1 MATSSHARPSTGHA
15 ERQHLNP
22 PGNLAPVGRVT
33 ARQLDDW
40 IELLARISHE
50 LRTPLNAVIG
60 FSEAMKHEVFG
71 PLGHAR
77 YQEYATHIR
86 DSGDLLLRAAE
97 DTLAMTSLLA
107 APQSMMLAELALAP
121 LVETAVAESALLAA
135 QCDIEIACA
144 VAADIEVQGDSRA
157 LPRALRHMIA
167 AALVRAV
174 PASRLRIASV
184 AEQGRVSLT
193 VSLELPAGHA
203 GDARPTATSLRH
215 ERGLGREELPLRLAR
230 ALMDLHG
237 ETVWTEHDDSGWSIR
252 TALNQ
257 AVQADFFAVRK
268 G

>member
-1 MATSSHARPSTGHA
+1 MATSSRARPSTGHA
-15 ERQHLNP
+15 ERQHLNAA
-22 PGNLAPVGRVT
+22 GNVAPLGRAA

-60 FSEAMKHEVFG
+60 FSDAMQHEVFG

-77 YQEYATHIR
+77 YQEYASHIR

-107 APQSMMLAELALAP
+107 APQSVALAELALAP
-121 LVETAVAESALLAA
+121 LVEVAVAEIGAA
-135 QCDIEIACA
+135 
-144 VAADIEVQGDSRA
+144 GGTM
-157 LPRALRHMIA
+157 RHRDRLCGCRRHRGARRRPGA
-167 AALVRAV
+167 AACVAPYDRRRPGARRAGV
-174 PASRLRIASV
+174 AIADRGGGRAGPRQPQRV
-184 AEQGRVSLT
+184 ARAAGR
-193 VSLELPAGHA
+193 PAGEV
-203 GDARPTATSLRH
+203 RPAPAPLRH

-237 ETVWTEHDDSGWSIR
+237 ETVWTEHDGSGWSIR